1 MNDDQT
7 LPDSFPLAWR
17 LPQPANGGKRRVPP
31 RVPPQIPCLACFGPA
46 FSNLRASSTAGSS
59 AGSEAVATA
68 AVTERV
74 QSCPWM
80 RTIGQRPSDARS
92 VQSSQRYLVPCAAQM
107 RDARSIDPLCV
118 SVVELSIAVRES
130 GAEPIDQLGRVIC
143 GLAAPQLNATDDA
156 HELARATYE
165 ALATVPNLVD
175 ALRSGVATADV
186 AAILAAA
193 AAAHDARVNG
203 EGQSNR
209 VVFRTA
215 LRRIHSAGELLQQ
228 ASAALGSSIA
238 SIASIQRPA
247 WTVLYDAP
255 DALDGDCDEWMMPVG
270 ALIALG
276 GRSPVLME
284 ATPSAETPGSAPP
297 LARQQCCFVATMEGL
312 VVGRTSANGRRTW
325 GLSDALIPCNAVP
338 IRTRHYVE
346 YLGAVAAYANR
357 CIERLSSATS
367 REECCAWA
375 LVALA
380 DATRGFAQMIREW
393 ARMRAHEPPATERAR
408 WVVARALLGQRGLDV
423 GALAACLGAGGRDAT
438 FNRRIAAFCVAT
450 RTPAGIALLVH
461 DRALAAG
468 VVGPTT
474 ASVSSDD
481 DERDDNDWDAIDCL
495 SHSPSGTLEFGVYE
509 TGWSEWSAGNATDD
523 GGPHDEHYSTNV
535 ADVVGC
541 EISRVLV
548 ELADAARAHSD
559 VGRRR
564 LTSILRLSLLPD
576 NLLGRHW
583 KYAIENVQSNLECAL
598 AASSHGGQVG
608 RLVRSVRSV
617 RSVRVDE
624 AGVGVGV
631 DMALKAAVFRRRCIR
646 ALHDAS
652 RYPLHDTLNGAQGRR
667 RAALATWLTNES
679 GDGVVFARAFHDI
692 PPLAAELMVIEYER
706 AMRRSLAAFDR
717 KGHAPT
723 ASLVTNTAR
732 TARGI
737 RVARLGVQ
745 GVVFVDDASDAAFA
759 GSGNGRFLE
768 YCSSNA
774 VLAADDCAVSVVHW
788 PQTSL

>member
-31 RVPPQIPCLACFGPA
+31 RVPPQIPCLACFGRA
-46 FSNLRASSTAGSS
+46 LSNLRASSTAGSS
-59 AGSEAVATA
+59 TGSEALATA

-80 RTIGQRPSDARS
+80 RTIGQRSSDDARS

-107 RDARSIDPLCV
+107 RDLRSIDPLCV

-143 GLAAPQLNATDDA
+143 GLAAPRLSAADDA

-175 ALRSGVATADV
+175 ALRAGVATADV

-209 VVFRTA
+209 VVFHAA
-215 LRRIHSAGELLQQ
+215 LRRIRAAGELLLQ
-228 ASAALGSSIA
+228 ASAAPLSSIA

-255 DALDGDCDEWMMPVG
+255 DALDGDCDAGMMRVA

-276 GRSPVLME
+276 GRAPVLVE
-284 ATPSAETPGSAPP
+284 AMPSAETPASASP

-312 VVGRTSANGRRTW
+312 VGRTSANGRRTW

-338 IRTRHYVE
+338 IRTKHYVE
-346 YLGAVAAYANR
+346 YLGAIAAYANR
-357 CIERLSSATS
+357 CIGRLSSAAS

-380 DATRGFAQMIREW
+380 DATRGFAQMIRAW
-393 ARMRAHEPPATERAR
+393 ARMRAHEPPATGRVR

-423 GALAACLGAGGRDAT
+423 GALAACLGAGVRDAT
-438 FNRRIAAFCVAT
+438 SNRRIAAFCVAT
-450 RTPAGIALLVH
+450 RTPTGIALLVH

-474 ASVSSDD
+474 PASVSPDD
-481 DERDDNDWDAIDCL
+481 GDGDDWDAIDCL
-495 SHSPSGTLEFGVYE
+495 SQSPSGTLEFGVYE

-523 GGPHDEHYSTNV
+523 GGPYDEHDSTNV
-535 ADVVGC
+535 ADVVRC
-541 EISRVLV
+541 EISRVLLDLV
-548 ELADAARAHSD
+548 DAARAQSD

-583 KYAIENVQSNLECAL
+583 KYAIENVQSDLECAL
-598 AASSHGGQVG
+598 AASSHGGRVG
-608 RLVRSVRSV
+608 PRLITGR
-617 RSVRVDE
+617 
-624 AGVGVGV
+624 AGEPEVGVGA
-631 DMALKAAVFRRRCIR
+631 DMALKAAVFRRRCLR

-652 RYPLHDTLNGAQGRR
+652 RYPLHDTHDGVQVRR

-679 GDGVVFARAFHDI
+679 GDGVVFARAFPDLQ
-692 PPLAAELMVIEYER
+692 PLEAELMVIEYER

-717 KGHAPT
+717 EGHAPT

-732 TARGI
+732 TARGT

-745 GVVFVDDASDAAFA
+745 GVVFVDDASDAAVA
-759 GSGNGRFLE
+759 GSGKGRFLE

>member
-1 MNDDQT
+1 
-7 LPDSFPLAWR
+7 
-17 LPQPANGGKRRVPP
+17 
-31 RVPPQIPCLACFGPA
+31 
-46 FSNLRASSTAGSS
+46 
-59 AGSEAVATA
+59 
-68 AVTERV
+68 
-74 QSCPWM
+74 
-80 RTIGQRPSDARS
+80 
-92 VQSSQRYLVPCAAQM
+92 M

-143 GLAAPQLNATDDA
+143 GLVAPRLNSSTDDA

-175 ALRSGVATADV
+175 VLRSGVATADV

-255 DALDGDCDEWMMPVG
+255 DALDGDCDEGMMRVG

-284 ATPSAETPGSAPP
+284 ATPSAETPGSGLP

-468 VVGPTT
+468 VIGPTT
-474 ASVSSDD
+474 PSVSSDES
-481 DERDDNDWDAIDCL
+481 DESDDNDWDAIDCL

-523 GGPHDEHYSTNV
+523 GGPHDEHDSRNV
-535 ADVVGC
+535 ADVVRC

-548 ELADAARAHSD
+548 DLEDAARAQSA

-583 KYAIENVQSNLECAL
+583 KYAIENVHSDLERAL
-598 AASSHGGQVG
+598 AASSHGGRVG
-608 RLVRSVRSV
+608 RLVRSVRS
-617 RSVRVDE
+617 
-624 AGVGVGV
+624 VGV
-631 DMALKAAVFRRRCIR
+631 DMALKAAVFRRRSIR

-652 RYPLHDTLNGAQGRR
+652 RYPLHGTHDGDGVQGRR
-667 RAALATWLTNES
+667 RAALATWLTDES
-679 GDGVVFARAFHDI
+679 GDGVVFARAFPDLQ
-692 PPLAAELMVIEYER
+692 PLEAELMVIEYER

-732 TARGI
+732 TARGT